1 MSFSTV
7 QHRFKT
13 SYIKKSL
20 NPTIPVDPLASLDIF
35 GQQRFSIQE
44 PHLTKT
50 ILLLF
55 KYKVPFIV
63 CQYFLTFYNW

>member
-13 SYIKKSL
+13 SYIKKGL
-20 NPTIPVDPLASLDIF
+20 NSTVPVDPLASLDIF

-44 PHLTKT
+44 PHLTETYSICNNKQNT
-50 ILLLF
+50 CC
-55 KYKVPFIV
+55 V
-63 CQYFLTFYNW
+63 